1 MNLGKWI
8 RGVTGAYWKI
18 AAAFILGALLTAPL
32 AYCEGKSA
40 GAAKSKAAAAI
51 ATVEV
56 MKVDADAKE
65 VAAIERRDDDA
76 EIAAKKQ
83 ELTDAVADLP
93 DALPSAR
100 RVALACQRLRQQGTD
115 TKPIAACR

>member
-1 MNLGKWI
+1 MNLGNWI
-8 RGVTGAYWKI
+8 KGVTGAYWKI
-18 AAAFILGALLTAPL
+18 AAAFVLGALLTAPL

-40 GAAKSKAAAAI
+40 GSSKAEAAAAV

-65 VAAIERRDDDA
+65 VAAIERRNDDA
-76 EIAAKKQ
+76 QIAAKKE
-83 ELTDAVADLP
+83 ELTDAVANLP

-100 RVALACQRLRQQGTD
+100 RVALACERLRQQGTD
-115 TKPIAACR
+115 TAAIAACR